1 MLLAID
7 IGNTNIVIG
16 VIREDE
22 ILFKARIATDRLR
35 TSDQYGVE
43 IHNMLQVFNIRRE
56 DITDCIIASVVP
68 PVFNSV
74 YTGVIK
80 VIGKQP
86 LVVGPGLKTGLNI
99 HVDIPSQVG
108 ADRIVAAVAAL
119 AEYKAPLVLI
129 DMGTATT
136 VEVVEPE
143 NVYMG
148 GVIFPGVMVSLDS
161 LTSRAAQLPGISLDR
176 PKNVIGRNTVDCM
189 RSGVMYGTAAMLDG
203 LIDRI
208 AEELGHSSTIIATG
222 GIAQFIVPLCRHP
235 RHRQRGRS
243 LPRPEQKHV
252 SGSLLRPLCH
262 RKCCQDRHLCFGN
275 VRRAGL

>member
-16 VIREDE
+16 VLHGDE
-22 ILFKARIATDRLR
+22 IVFKARIATERQR

-43 IHNMLQVFNIRRE
+43 IRNMLEAFRV
-56 DITDCIIASVVP
+56 DIDDIEDCIIASVVP

-74 YTGVIK
+74 YTGIVK

-108 ADRIVAAVAAL
+108 SDRIVAAVAAL
-119 AEYKAPLVLI
+119 AEYDAPLVLI

-136 VEVVEPE
+136 IEVVEPE

-148 GVIFPGVMVSLDS
+148 GMIFPGVMVSLDS
-161 LTSRAAQLPGISLDR
+161 LTSRAAQLPGISLDK
-176 PKNVIGRNTVDCM
+176 PKNIIGKNTVDCM
-189 RSGVMYGTAAMLDG
+189 RSGMMYGTAAMLDG
-203 LIDRI
+203 VIDRI
-208 AEELGHSSTIIATG
+208 AEELGHSSTIVATG
-222 GIAQFIVPLCRHP
+222 GMAQFITPLC
-235 RHRQRGRS
+235 
-243 LPRPEQKHV
+243 KHEIILEKE
-252 SGSLLRPLCH
+252 LLL
-262 RKCCQDRHLCFGN
+262 K
-275 VRRAGL
+275 GLNIIYKKNKR